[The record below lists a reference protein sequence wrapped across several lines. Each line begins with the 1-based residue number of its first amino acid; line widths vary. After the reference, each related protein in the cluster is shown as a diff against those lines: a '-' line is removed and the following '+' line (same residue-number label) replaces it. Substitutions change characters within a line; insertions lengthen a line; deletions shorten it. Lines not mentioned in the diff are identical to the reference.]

1 MISKQDSDKS
11 KSTLNNESVWDKELF
26 EGLTSK

>member
-11 KSTLNNESVWDKELF
+11 KSTVNNEVWDKELF

>member
-11 KSTLNNESVWDKELF
+11 KSTCGNDVWDKELF
-26 EGLTSK
+26 QGLTAK